1 MPWLG
6 SGSRRPILEILMRK
20 LAIAI
25 MIAAL
30 LSALPATAQDF
41 FRGKTIKLIAGSAVG
56 ASYDSYAR
64 LVASHMPRH
73 IPGEP
78 KIIVQNVPGAG
89 GLLAANTLYNLAE
102 RNGATMGVLN
112 RSTVLASIIGNEQA
126 RYKSEDFNWL
136 GTAASFD
143 DNAYLFVIRAALPY
157 KTLED
162 LRTAATPVH
171 VGNSGSPLISL
182 LKYGLALN
190 LKLIEGYGRT
200 ELDLAFERG
209 EVDGIGIAYANLVA
223 RHPDWLGG
231 GFIRPLVQFG
241 RTERFAAFPDVPTA
255 REAARNPE
263 ERGLIELAEASLRV
277 AYPFALPPMV
287 PPDRVSL
294 VRRAFAATMID
305 PAYRDDVQRG
315 RLDYSPKSAE
325 EVQAMIASIAKMPA
339 SIIARYKEVIRS
351 NQSGG

>member
-1 MPWLG
+1 
-6 SGSRRPILEILMRK
+6 MRK

-30 LSALPATAQDF
+30 LGALPATAQDF
-41 FRGKTIKLIAGSAVG
+41 FRGKTIRLIAGSAVG

-64 LVASHMPRH
+64 LVARHMPRH
-73 IPGEP
+73 IPGQP
-78 KIIVQNVPGAG
+78 KIIVQNVPGAE

-102 RNGATMGVLN
+102 RDGVTMGVLN

-126 RYKSEDFNWL
+126 RYKSEYFNWL

-157 KTLED
+157 QTLED
-162 LRTAATPVH
+162 LRTDAAPVH

-200 ELDLAFERG
+200 ELDLAYERG

-223 RHPDWLGG
+223 RHPDWLGRG
-231 GFIRPLVQFG
+231 QRRRS
-241 RTERFAAFPDVPTA
+241 RTTIASRSISGIERSHSKPRGPKTVPTVDTA
-255 REAARNPE
+255 EVA
-263 ERGLIELAEASLRV
+263 LA
-277 AYPFALPPMV
+277 
-287 PPDRVSL
+287 
-294 VRRAFAATMID
+294 
-305 PAYRDDVQRG
+305 
-315 RLDYSPKSAE
+315 
-325 EVQAMIASIAKMPA
+325 
-339 SIIARYKEVIRS
+339 IARTNADPRW
-351 NQSGG
+351 